1 VRGAVGKRENAVST
15 ASGGDT
21 RDSGSRLRT
30 RARRLARAFA
40 CLLLALALVSAP
52 VARVRAQ
59 ADYTEYQVKAAFLF
73 NFARFVEWPP
83 PATEPPAD
91 APVLIC
97 VLGDDPFDKDL
108 EKAVNGK
115 QVRGR
120 NVEIKRATQLSELA
134 ACPLIFIGASEE
146 RRLEWILGELKGKS
160 VLTVGEFDGFAKR
173 GGMIGF
179 KIESRRVRFDINAQ
193 AAEAVGLKLSSQLLK
208 VGDVVTSS
216 PAAPEDAK

>member
-1 VRGAVGKRENAVST
+1 VTA
-15 ASGGDT
+15 ASGGD
-21 RDSGSRLRT
+21 RQDRASRLCA
-30 RARRLARAFA
+30 RARRWARALGA
-40 CLLLALALVSAP
+40 VLLALALVSAP

-73 NFARFVEWPP
+73 NFARFVEWPA

-97 VLGDDPFDKDL
+97 VLGDDPFGQDL
-108 EKAVNGK
+108 ERAVKDK

-120 NVEIKRATQLSELA
+120 NVAVKRSAQISELL

-146 RRLEWILGELKGKS
+146 RRLDSILGELKGKS
-160 VLTVGEFDGFAKR
+160 VLTVGEFENFAKR

-179 KIESRRVRFDINAQ
+179 KIESRRVRFDINTQ
-193 AAEAVGLKLSSQLLK
+193 AADGVGLKLSSQLLK
-208 VGDVVTSS
+208 VGDVVTPT
-216 PAAPEDAK
+216 PAAPEDSK

>member
-1 VRGAVGKRENAVST
+1 VTA
-15 ASGGDT
+15 ASGGD
-21 RDSGSRLRT
+21 RQDRASRLRA
-30 RARRLARAFA
+30 RARRWARALGA
-40 CLLLALALVSAP
+40 VLLALALLSAP

-73 NFARFVEWPP
+73 NFARFVEWPA
-83 PATEPPAD
+83 PAAEPPAD

-108 EKAVNGK
+108 ERAVKDK

-120 NVEIKRATQLSELA
+120 NVEIKRSAQLGELM

-160 VLTVGEFDGFAKR
+160 VLTVGEFDSFAKR

-179 KIESRRVRFDINAQ
+179 KIESRRVRFDINTQ
-193 AAEAVGLKLSSQLLK
+193 AADAVGLKLSSQLLK
-208 VGDVVTSS
+208 VGDVVTPT
-216 PAAPEDAK
+216 PAAPEEAK